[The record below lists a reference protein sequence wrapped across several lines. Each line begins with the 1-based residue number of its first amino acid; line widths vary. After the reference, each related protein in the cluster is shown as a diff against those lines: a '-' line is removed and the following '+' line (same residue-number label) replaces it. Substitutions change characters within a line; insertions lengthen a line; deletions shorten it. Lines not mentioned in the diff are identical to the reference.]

1 MVKLKAV
8 EVKMEEGEGLRQKLN
23 EILANCEKIKQLPPA
38 TKATVFMRKNLRQAI
53 EDTKQEVKK
62 AKEFVNGLGII
73 VAVAPS
79 EKQKGKDGDEVPRLL
94 IKSRLFYV
102 DFIINKFTSNS

>member
-1 MVKLKAV
+1 MVEK
-8 EVKMEEGEGLRQKLN
+8 GEGLRQKLN

-79 EKQKGKDGDEVPRLL
+79 EKQKGKDDEVPRLL

-102 DFIINKFTSNS
+102 DFIIKKFTSNS